1 MWRSGIDQHKQFCVI
16 TTYGPEG
23 PRVKQARVESTA
35 LALAQYFA
43 EFPGPHKAVVA
54 STGGWY
60 WLADTL
66 AGLGVELV
74 LAHATRVKAIAA
86 AKVKT
91 DQVDSDTLALL
102 LRADLIPMAHRI
114 APAQRGP
121 RDLMRTRLRLV
132 EKRVSAPNSIDRLL
146 EKFNL
151 TSVTELDACYQVQAS
166 CHSAQMALLEQQI
179 TTRERALYPHLI
191 PNANVQRLLWI
202 PGLGKVNALT
212 IYTEID
218 GICRFASARQFCSY
232 CRLVPG
238 ADNSAGRTRH
248 RSGSKAG
255 NRYLKLA
262 FSHVGIRAVQYHPE
276 IRAFFE
282 AKARKKPLRIAR
294 TLVALELA
302 RIVYHVLAR
311 HEDFNEQFKGRSLS
325 HRKHAQWPRRA
336 SPAASLIPPRG
347 HALDWEPGV
356 GPTMYLGPPRSE
368 VTARPQRCRAASP

>member
-1 MWRSGIDQHKQFCVI
+1 MWHSGIDQHKPYCVI
-16 TTYGPEG
+16 TTYGAEG
-23 PRVKQARVESTA
+23 PRVKQARVASTPVA
-35 LALAQYFA
+35 LQQYFA
-43 EFPGPHKAVVA
+43 AFPGPHQAVVE

-66 AGLGVELV
+66 AALGVELV
-74 LAHATRVKAIAA
+74 LAHATRLKAIAA

-102 LRADLIPMAHRI
+102 LRADLIPVAHMI

-132 EKRVSAPNSIDRLL
+132 QKSVSAQNSIDRLL
-146 EKFNL
+146 EKFN
-151 TSVTELDACYQVQAS
+151 VTTVTALDELYALHAAC
-166 CHSAQMALLEQQI
+166 HTAQLQLLEEQI
-179 TTRERALYPHLI
+179 ATLERALYPHLI
-191 PNANVQRLLWI
+191 PNAEVQRLLWI
-202 PGLGKVNALT
+202 PGLGKVNAFT

-218 GICRFASARQFCSY
+218 GIARFPSARQFFSY

-238 ADNSAGRTRH
+238 ADNSGGRTRH

-262 FSHVGIRAVQYHPE
+262 FSHAGIRAVQYNPE
-276 IRAFFE
+276 IRAYFK
-282 AKARKKPLRIAR
+282 AKARKKPIRIAR

-302 RIVYHVLAR
+302 RIVYHVLST
-311 HEDFNEQFKGRSLS
+311 HEDFNGQFKGRVLS

-336 SPAASLIPPRG
+336 SPPA
-347 HALDWEPGV
+347 
-356 GPTMYLGPPRSE
+356 
-368 VTARPQRCRAASP
+368 